1 MDCLARSQYQR
12 AQLVVCSSRRSCEMT
27 TTPPSKPLIPSTS
40 ASTDSMSRWFV
51 GSSSRSTCGRTVEI
65 AAKATRAFWPP
76 DRSLILR
83 SWAEEGSP
91 FSPSSCRTCW

>member
-1 MDCLARSQYQR
+1 MSVAT
-12 AQLVVCSSRRSCEMT
+12 QLRKCWSCETMRHV
-27 TTPPSKPLIPSTS
+27 SFDS
-40 ASTDSMSRWFV
+40 ARCSCSQITASRSRWLV

>member
-1 MDCLARSQYQR
+1 MARIVLA
-12 AQLVVCSSRRSCEMT
+12 VCEMKKRSCDTMST
-27 TTPPSKPLIPSTS
+27 VPSNCCSASSSTS
-40 ASTDSMSRWFV
+40 LAAMSRWLV

>member
-1 MDCLARSQYQR
+1 MSCAT
-12 AQLVVCSSRRSCEMT
+12 ASRNAESCDTIIDEISLPERSCT
-27 TTPPSKPLIPSTS
+27 YLVSQATPWTST
-40 ASTDSMSRWFV
+40 WLV